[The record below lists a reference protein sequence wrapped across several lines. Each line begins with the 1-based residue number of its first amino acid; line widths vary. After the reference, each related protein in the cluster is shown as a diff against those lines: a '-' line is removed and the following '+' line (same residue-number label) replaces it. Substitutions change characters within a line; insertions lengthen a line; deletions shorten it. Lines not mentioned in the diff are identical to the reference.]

1 MIRSFADA
9 LSADLFQ
16 DRFTNAT
23 KRFPSNLRRVAQRKL
38 QYLNAAVKLQDLS
51 SPPGNRLEELKGN
64 LKGFYSIRI
73 NDQWRIL
80 FRWEL
85 DAAFEVHIDDYH

>member
-23 KRFPSNLRRVAQRKL
+23 KRFPSDLRRVAQRKL
-38 QYLNAAVKLQDLS
+38 QYLNAAMELQDLS
-51 SPPGNRLEELKGN
+51 SPPGNRLEALRGN
-64 LKGFYSIRI
+64 LKGFYLIRI
-73 NDQWRIL
+73 NNQWRIV

-85 DAAFEVHIDDYH
+85 DGAFEVCIKDYH

>member
-1 MIRSFADA
+1 VIRSFADD
-9 LSADLFQ
+9 LSADLFH
-16 DRFTNAT
+16 DRFTNVT

-38 QYLNAAVKLQDLS
+38 QYLNAALKLQDLS
-51 SPPGNRLEELKGN
+51 SPPGNRLEALRGN
-64 LKGFYSIRI
+64 LNGFYSIRI

-85 DAAFEVHIDDYH
+85 EGAFKVCIDDYH